1 MRQKHMN
8 IPAVATSITVMIG
21 GTTTGPLNQATLVN
35 SFAQFQTTFG
45 ALQTTLELGYSV
57 MLFFANGGQQ
67 CWVVR
72 QGTDMDAALNALD
85 TVAILNLLCAPGV
98 TDSGLQAKIAAY
110 AEKRMAL
117 ALLDAEVAAANPSL
131 LLQYAQSSTLTP
143 SQNAALF
150 GPWLQLSDPLSGQTR
165 TTAPSGAV
173 AGIYAR
179 HDAATGVWKSP
190 AGQNASLLD
199 ITGVEFAISTAQDT
213 ALANAALNTIR
224 TLPGVGTVVWGARTR
239 SLTGDYK
246 YVAVKRM
253 ALFLEQ
259 SLTQGLQWVAFEPNA
274 AALWA
279 LITNV
284 VSAFLNGLF
293 HQGAFQ
299 GTTPQQSYFVKCDA
313 TTTTQADINAGVVK
327 VLVGF
332 APLKPAEFVIL
343 NLQFLAGSVAP
354 AATQRELAQ

>member
-1 MRQKHMN
+1 
-8 IPAVATSITVMIG
+8 
-21 GTTTGPLNQATLVN
+21 
-35 SFAQFQTTFG
+35 
-45 ALQTTLELGYSV
+45 
-57 MLFFANGGQQ
+57 
-67 CWVVR
+67 
-72 QGTDMDAALNALD
+72 MDAALNALD

-98 TDSGLQAKIAAY
+98 TDSGLQAKLVTY
-110 AEKRMAL
+110 AEKRMAF
-117 ALLDAEVAAANPSL
+117 ALLDAEASAASPSA
-131 LLQYAQSSTLTP
+131 LLQYAQSSTLTT

-150 GPWLQLSDPLSGQTR
+150 GPWLQLFDPLTGHAR
-165 TTAPSGAV
+165 TTSPSGAV

-179 HDAATGVWKSP
+179 HDAAIGVWKSP

-213 ALANAALNTIR
+213 ELANAALNTIR
-224 TLPGVGTVVWGARTR
+224 TLPGVATVVWGARTR
-239 SLTGDYK
+239 SITGDYK

-293 HQGAFQ
+293 HQCAFQ

-343 NLQFLAGSVAP
+343 NLQFLAGS
-354 AATQRELAQ
+354 ATHR